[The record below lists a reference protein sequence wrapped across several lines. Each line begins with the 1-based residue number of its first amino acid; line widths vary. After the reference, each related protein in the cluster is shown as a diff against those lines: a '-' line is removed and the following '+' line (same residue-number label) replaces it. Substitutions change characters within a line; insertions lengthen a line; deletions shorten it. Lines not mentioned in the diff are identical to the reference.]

1 MSSHTEHRK
10 YAAAAAQYDAAGPD
24 ETEVPD
30 SFYEDAHE
38 EVAAALVKSDN
49 VVELVMTLANAESGL
64 DYMLSRVDVPLYYS
78 RDVSELARLARSMH
92 MRVESC
98 VEKQIADA
106 KEAA

>member
-1 MSSHTEHRK
+1 MSSHTKHRK

-30 SFYEDAHE
+30 SFYEDAHK
-38 EVAAALVKSDN
+38 EVSAALVKSDE
-49 VVELVMTLANAESGL
+49 VAEMVQTLANAESGL

-78 RDVSELARLARSMH
+78 RDVRELARLVRSVH
-92 MRVESC
+92 MRVEDC
-98 VEKQIADA
+98 VEKQVADA